1 MQLSEMAQ
9 ELRANRHAFPN
20 RWTSPHQGYAIILEE
35 LDELWEEIRMKTE
48 RRSAVHMRQECI
60 QIAAMSIRFIEDL
73 LDPDEDE
80 IIG

>member
-1 MQLSEMAQ
+1 MQISEIRR
-9 ELRANRHAFPN
+9 ELDLTRISFPD